1 MGKCWMFEETGEV
14 RVPQRG
20 EWINKPLEGNFS
32 PHKNYALTKHYPIL
46 KFTKYKS
53 NPLEPTREVWER
65 YKGYMDKYSS
75 MQSHDRLP
83 ALLSYEFWKAIQE
96 SVKRKEGGG

>member
-1 MGKCWMFEETGEV
+1 MLTQTEMLDGESI
-14 RVPQRG
+14 RKDMK
-20 EWINKPLEGNFS
+20 ELACFHNLK
-32 PHKNYALTKHYPIL
+32 LTRYQ
-46 KFTKYKS
+46 S

-65 YKGYMDKYSS
+65 YKGYMEKYSS

-96 SVKRKEGGG
+96 SVRRTEGGE